1 MSFMNMVAK
10 QRTFEALVNAYS
22 SDMYRYAY
30 WLCHNSAL
38 AEDLVQEA
46 FVRAWSALDSLED
59 HKAAKAWLFTI
70 VRRENARHFDRKHTN
85 DVSLDDIDVDTIIGE
100 SDDFAKIEHLIL
112 RNALK
117 ILPKDYLEPL
127 LLQVI
132 GGYSCDEIAT
142 IMDSKPGAVMTRLS
156 RARQKMR
163 DILSSD
169 SNLQQSSR
177 SRN

>member
-1 MSFMNMVAK
+1 MNMEAK

-22 SDMYRYAY
+22 TDMYRYAY

-46 FVRAWSALDSLED
+46 FVRAWKALDSLDD
-59 HKAAKAWLFTI
+59 HKAAKGWLFTI
-70 VRRENARHFDRKHTN
+70 VRRENARYFERKHTK
-85 DVSLDDIDVDTIIGE
+85 DVSLDEIEIDRIIGD
-100 SDDFAKIEHLIL
+100 SGDFANTEHFVL

-117 ILPKDYLEPL
+117 VLPNEYLEPL

-132 GGYSCDEIAT
+132 GGYSCDEIAI
-142 IMDSKPGAVMTRLS
+142 IMDAKSGAIMTRLS

-163 DILSSD
+163 ELMTG
-169 SNLQQSSR
+169 NEQSSR
-177 SRN
+177 KNNSRA

>member
-1 MSFMNMVAK
+1 MDMKTK

-30 WLCHNSAL
+30 WLCHNKAL
-38 AEDLVQEA
+38 AEDLVQET
-46 FVRAWSALDSLED
+46 FVRAWQALDSLDD

-70 VRRENARHFDRKHTN
+70 VRRENARYFEQKHTN
-85 DVSLDDIDVDTIIGE
+85 DLSLEDIEINMIVGD
-100 SDDFAKIEHLIL
+100 SDDFASTEHFVL

-117 ILPKDYLEPL
+117 VLPKEYLEPL
-127 LLQVI
+127 LLQTI

-142 IMDSKPGAVMTRLS
+142 IIESNPGAVMTRLS

-163 DILSSD
+163 ELMTNNSHAKRR
-169 SNLQQSSR
+169 SNIR
-177 SRN
+177 T